1 MTTQEKPALGGQGES
16 PQYGDEKHHHSIE
29 PEQPSHAM
37 FRNSTKSD
45 DDPSGLENGTP
56 ADFSEE
62 TTEAGNED
70 DSGPDCTSFEVSWDG
85 EKDPMNPRNMSV
97 FHKWVIV
104 TIVCTSSLCV

>member
-1 MTTQEKPALGGQGES
+1 MTAQEKPPLIGPGE
-16 PQYGDEKHHHSIE
+16 PTRYDHSIL
-29 PEQPSHAM
+29 PQQPPPTKL
-37 FRNSTKSD
+37 RNSNKPCG
-45 DDPSGLENGTP
+45 DPSGLES

-70 DSGPDCTSFEVSWDG
+70 DSGPDCSSFQVSWDG
-85 EKDPMNPRNMSV
+85 EKDPMNPRNMSL